1 MRAKTISKEEI
12 LLFCETLRHIV
23 NVLHKHIIHHYQ
35 QAHTEKQMDLRLKA
49 LTLKPCS
56 TFQGK
61 EN

>member
-23 NVLHKHIIHHYQ
+23 NVLHKHIIYHYQ
-35 QAHTEKQMDLRLKA
+35 QEHTKKHMDLRLKA
-49 LTLKPCS
+49 PTLKPS
-56 TFQGK
+56 SKIQGK